1 MKPRKWIKQKSHL
14 YFWFILISLV
24 SFSLACNILD
34 MIRFMADPGPMWVER
49 VDVVPREGSGKFSVS
64 VLVLSHTQ
72 KDTLM
77 CYYGFR
83 STHGETVYRRIV
95 PPNDEAETVRFEF
108 NLTQPG
114 SYDLTCTPEKLSIP
128 ASTTFIVT
136 DVPAVI
142 PSPDH

>member
-1 MKPRKWIKQKSHL
+1 MEPWKWIKQKSQL
-14 YFWFILISLV
+14 RPWFILICLV

-34 MIRFMADPGPMWVER
+34 MIRFMVDPGPMSVER

-64 VLVLSHTQ
+64 VLVLSHTEE
-72 KDTLM
+72 DTLV
-77 CYYGFR
+77 CFYGVR
-83 STHGETVYRRIV
+83 STHGETVYQQII

-108 NLTQPG
+108 TLTQPG

-128 ASTTFIVT
+128 ASMTFIVT
-136 DVPAVI
+136 DVPTVI